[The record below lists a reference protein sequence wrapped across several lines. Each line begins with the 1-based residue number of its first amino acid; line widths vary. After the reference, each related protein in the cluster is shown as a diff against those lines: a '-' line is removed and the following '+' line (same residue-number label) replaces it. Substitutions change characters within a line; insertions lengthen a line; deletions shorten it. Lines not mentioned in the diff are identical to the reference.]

1 MAKRRKL
8 RLTDNEVGLVAE
20 MQRKIDFYERY
31 IMELWL
37 MVRTRQP
44 RSILE
49 GDYSS
54 EMTGDIYTF
63 IKNNLNKEQ

>member
-31 IMELWL
+31 IMELWM
-37 MVRTRQP
+37 MVRTQQP
-44 RSILE
+44 HSIIE

-54 EMTGDIYTF
+54 PMTGDIYTF
-63 IKNNLNKEQ
+63 IKDNLNKEQ